1 MPKPRSTKLA
11 KTLDRSGWKIV
22 DRPAAADRP
31 RRAYQA
37 DAAAPAL
44 EAVQAKYFGKA
55 KPAVKKAVSSKK
67 HSQFITVVPKN
78 LPDNAGTFRKTMLVK
93 GDKVLFVQG

>member
-1 MPKPRSTKLA
+1 MPKNLSAKLV
-11 KTLDRSGWKIV
+11 KTLDRSGWMIV
-22 DRPAAADRP
+22 DRPASADRA
-31 RRAYQA
+31 RRAFKA
-37 DAAAPAL
+37 DAVAPAL

-55 KPAVKKAVSSKK
+55 AKPASKKATTKK
-67 HSQFITVVPKN
+67 HSQFITVAPKN